1 MKGDEEGKPQDE
13 SHPVDLESSHPDS
26 GRRKRGLRRKSKGG
40 AESQRLTDTF
50 DPDKNY
56 IIERLATV

>member
-40 AESQRLTDTF
+40 AESEI
-50 DPDKNY
+50 N
-56 IIERLATV
+56 